1 MKLRSQS
8 HKIAFLLETEVEE
21 KKFAHMHGFTAQ
33 EWLLKGYIISWGEKN
48 VDINLLIW
56 KYGI

>member
-21 KKFAHMHGFTAQ
+21 KKFAHMHGFIAQ
-33 EWLLKGYIISWGEKN
+33 E
-48 VDINLLIW
+48 
-56 KYGI
+56 